1 MSIPWDQVSHL
12 QNFFRLDFLFSGLEV
27 STTQLF
33 VARLVVF
40 LVLVSGVI
48 WAGFRIVLKVL
59 DCFQTLLAQLAHLPA
74 SFFLLLLLVAPLAPD
89 SLGSRWIG
97 YILLV
102 LGILGLALVAALMM
116 VMWKY
121 GVDQAL
127 RVLDSIRSRTSEPN
141 TKERVPNLPPDNIV
155 TTLGEKPHPAN
166 IRAT

>member
-1 MSIPWDQVSHL
+1 MSIPWDQISHL

-33 VARLVVF
+33 LARLVVF
-40 LVLVSGVI
+40 LVLVSGVV
-48 WAGFRIVLKVL
+48 WAGFRIMLKVL
-59 DCFQTLLAQLAHLPA
+59 DCLQTLLAQLAHLPA
-74 SFFLLLLLVAPLAPD
+74 SFFFLLLLAAPLSPD
-89 SLGSRWIG
+89 SVGSRWIG

-102 LGILGLALVAALMM
+102 LGILGLAMVAALML

-127 RVLDSIRSRTSEPN
+127 RVLDSIRSRTPETS
-141 TKERVPNLPPDNIV
+141 TKERVPNIPPDNIM
-155 TTLGEKPHPAN
+155 TTLGEKPHPAS